1 MIRRPPRSTRTDTLF
16 PDTTLFRSL
25 LARGAEERQAGHL
38 SGRDRRAGRQR
49 FLPRPNRAARR
60 RLTQKGRTR
69 AAPFSKGL
77 IPCPRSM
84 TRARDP
90 DMTILLR
97 AYPAAL
103 TPPHPPPRCRP
114 HHLNSIS
121 PP

>member
-49 FLPRPNRAARR
+49 LLPRPNRAARR

-77 IPCPRSM
+77 IPCPRTM
-84 TRARDP
+84 NRAREP
-90 DMTILLR
+90 DMTISLR
-97 AYPAAL
+97 ASPAAL
-103 TPPHPPPRCRP
+103 KPNTTAPG
-114 HHLNSIS
+114 SIGRA
-121 PP
+121 PL